1 MRLVNPTGTVND
13 RELGARAA
21 TNTSWPEALSGL
33 KIGILSNSKPKVASL
48 FDHLSVALHA
58 RGVETTCSLIKPG
71 PTVPA
76 STEQISE
83 LARST
88 EVVIAGVCDVGT
100 ATSWGCC
107 SRIRPCSANGAN
119 VPTGHGN
126 NFDLLLFL
134 QFAPLPN
141 HRTWT
146 TFTRAAHTRCLS
158 IVFLGAQ
165 DQATAGSRS

>member
-21 TNTSWPEALSGL
+21 TNASWPEALSGL

-88 EVVIAGVCDVGT
+88 EVVIAGVCDGGT
-100 ATSWGCC
+100 AASGGAAVEFVRALPMAQMNRPDVATILICGCSC
-107 SRIRPCSANGAN
+107 SLRHYPTIELGRLSHGPRIRVA
-119 VPTGHGN
+119 
-126 NFDLLLFL
+126 
-134 QFAPLPN
+134 
-141 HRTWT
+141 
-146 TFTRAAHTRCLS
+146 
-158 IVFLGAQ
+158 
-165 DQATAGSRS
+165 